1 MKLYTKRRAQKM
13 TTKRTLVW
21 PKNICMKMQELS
33 WNWSLRNKLA
43 RDLEIK
49 ITMRRKLKKKYTE
62 AGRKMS
68 GAILSEGL
76 AFKLELG
83 LARGLR
89 SCVGCCVITAEILR
103 KPRTISS
110 TTLGAY
116 FLSVTLGV
124 GDISRWEFLDFIAR
138 KFGASCVDT
147 EKCAGTVQVSR

>member
-1 MKLYTKRRAQKM
+1 MK
-13 TTKRTLVW
+13 
-21 PKNICMKMQELS
+21 KNTV
-33 WNWSLRNKLA
+33 KLEEKCQG
-43 RDLEIK
+43 RSY
-49 ITMRRKLKKKYTE
+49 LK
-62 AGRKMS
+62 
-68 GAILSEGL
+68 GL

-116 FLSVTLGV
+116 FFSVTLGV
-124 GDISRWEFLDFIAR
+124 EDISRREFLDFIAR